1 MYESPIKLIRQMD
14 TEIEN
19 ELFKAVLKVGVD
31 VNQEELIKA
40 LQYDRDQYKKGYNDG
55 VKEFAER
62 VKILLFNYHDSD
74 VDELANEMER

>member
-31 VNQEELIKA
+31 INQEELIKA
-40 LQYDRDQYKKGYNDG
+40 LQYDRDQYAKGYNDG
-55 VKEFAER
+55 VKEFADR

-74 VDELANEMER
+74 IDELANEMER